1 MSELTP
7 KTRRRTTGP
16 SWSVTLS
23 IVLLLVAVLLGVGA
37 WFQQKRFESAGREVA
52 TQIQTFSS
60 QLTES
65 RRESKQAL
73 SLVESH
79 AARIAELEVSMR
91 ESQSQFSALEHAWD
105 SFNNG
110 MGDSMLANDMERL
123 LTLASQQLR
132 LAGNAN
138 NAIMALETALS
149 TLVRADRPKFS
160 ALQRAINTD
169 LDRLRAQP
177 IIDVPVVSA
186 RLDSLIT
193 LVSRAP
199 LLVPDMAAPK
209 ITAISAPAAPGS
221 SVSDS
226 AAAWAAAKNATPA
239 AIVSGA
245 QTPAVQEG
253 EAAAMAG
260 HEAPITSVTDLDWW
274 RKRWTQSVAWSRQAS
289 LSVLTALAHELS
301 GVVSIQRVSD
311 ANALLMS
318 PEQGSQL
325 RANLRTRLL
334 TAQMALL
341 MHQPSVWRTE
351 LAAVEA
357 SLAERFDPKAVDV
370 IAANRL
376 VRELAAMPVAIASTD
391 IVDSLSALE
400 AVRLSETSSNKS
412 GN

>member
-79 AARIAELEVSMR
+79 AARIAELEASMR

-209 ITAISAPAAPGS
+209 ITAIAA
-221 SVSDS
+221 
-226 AAAWAAAKNATPA
+226 PA
-239 AIVSGA
+239 AIVPGG
-245 QTPAVQEG
+245 QTPAVRGG
-253 EAAAMAG
+253 EAGAVAG
-260 HEAPITSVTDLDWW
+260 YEVPITSVTDLDWW
-274 RKRWTQSVAWSRQAS
+274 RQRWTQSVAWSKQAS
-289 LSVLTALAHELS
+289 LSVLAALAHELS

-351 LAAVEA
+351 LAAVEV

-370 IAANRL
+370 IAANRV

-400 AVRLSETSSNKS
+400 AVRLSETFSNKS